1 MDIRFV
7 SSMTPEDEDRVA
19 PGLLSAIGLLLDA
32 LPLAYTLR
40 IETSNG
46 KIFQHTRTTPQL
58 GTEPDRDAM
67 AASLGN
73 LLRQRSAS

>member
-19 PGLLSAIGLLLDA
+19 PGLVRTIGLLLDA

-46 KIFQHTRTTPQL
+46 KIFQHTRTTTEL
-58 GTEPDRDAM
+58 ETEPGREAM
-67 AASLGN
+67 AASLSQ
-73 LLRQRSAS
+73 LLRERSAS